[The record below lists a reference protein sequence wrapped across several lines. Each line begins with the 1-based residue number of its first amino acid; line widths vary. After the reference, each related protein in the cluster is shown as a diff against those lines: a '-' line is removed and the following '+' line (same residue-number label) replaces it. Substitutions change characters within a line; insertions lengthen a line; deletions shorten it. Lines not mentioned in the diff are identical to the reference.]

1 MSSIEAIWNRY
12 RALDERIAYLRTGL
26 ITLFMLFFLA
36 LDINVKPEPGSEFV
50 QEGALGL
57 VLALLQVL
65 PIIFARKYPLLML
78 AIILA
83 AFIAHSALEHQVLWV
98 AQFSAMFTLFLATSQ
113 ASERRSLVA
122 GGMTFAVIVI
132 VFAIV
137 RKDAN
142 SAIALTILF
151 GAVWMVGNV
160 VRSRHRRLEI
170 ASRVIA
176 DLSEEQVRVSREAV
190 VDERARIA
198 RELHDILGHTLNL
211 IVIQA
216 GAAQRVFGKTPE
228 KALDNLSSIEST
240 GRQAL
245 SDVDRLL
252 GILRDPDDPSNS
264 RSPSLEARPSISR
277 LNSLVEEMGA
287 TGQPVELIISG
298 TPTSISPSTDLSA
311 YRIVQEALTNVM
323 THAAGSKTRVDI
335 EYSEEILA
343 VTITNDST
351 GVDKLEGRKGG
362 GSGVVGMRER
372 TALFGGE
379 FDAGST
385 DDGGWRVHATFP
397 VGQTR
402 RRGKTRDTE

>member
-1 MSSIEAIWNRY
+1 MGLV
-12 RALDERIAYLRTGL
+12 ALV
-26 ITLFMLFFLA
+26 MLFFMG
-36 LDINVKPEPGSEFV
+36 LDINIRPEPGSEFV
-50 QEGALGL
+50 QEGVLG
-57 VLALLQVL
+57 VILALLQVL
-65 PIIFARKYPLLML
+65 PIIFARKYPLLALIVIFAAFAGHNALDHQLLWVVQFSSML
-78 AIILA
+78 A
-83 AFIAHSALEHQVLWV
+83 
-98 AQFSAMFTLFLATSQ
+98 LFLVTSQ
-113 ASERRSLVA
+113 TNDRQSLVA
-122 GGMTFAVIVI
+122 IVMTFAVTAI
-132 VFAIV
+132 VFGII
-137 RKDAN
+137 RKDLDQ
-142 SAIALTILF
+142 AIAIILLF
-151 GAVWMVGNV
+151 SAVWMVGKV
-160 VRSRHRRLEI
+160 VRSRYRRLEV

-176 DLSEEQVRVSREAV
+176 DLSEEQERVSREAV

-216 GAAQRVFGKTPE
+216 GAAQRVFAKTPE
-228 KALDNLSSIEST
+228 KALDNLNSIEST

-287 TGQPVELIISG
+287 TGQPVELFVSG
-298 TPTSISPSTDLSA
+298 TPVSITPSTDLSA

-323 THAAGSKTRVDI
+323 RHASGSKARVDLD
-335 EYSEEILA
+335 YSEKHLA
-343 VTITNDST
+343 VTITNDSS
-351 GVDKLEGRKGG
+351 GVDKLKGRKGG

-379 FDAGST
+379 FEAGAT

-397 VGQTR
+397 VGQPR
-402 RRGKTRDTE
+402 RIGESGDTG